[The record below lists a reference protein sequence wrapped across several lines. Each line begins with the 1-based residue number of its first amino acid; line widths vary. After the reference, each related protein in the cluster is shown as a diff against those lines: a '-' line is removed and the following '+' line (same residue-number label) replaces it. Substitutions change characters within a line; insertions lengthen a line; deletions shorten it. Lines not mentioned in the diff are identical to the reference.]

1 MHNLGKKIEKKKKI
15 ISQSESSIYS
25 VLFLFPQFLFSAEFL
40 TGEKKKMGKVPRES
54 SLIFFSRVPQ
64 RGSAP
69 KKKCI
74 CIC

>member
-40 TGEKKKMGKVPRES
+40 KNFWSPKGSFSEEKKKYGK
-54 SLIFFSRVPQ
+54 
-64 RGSAP
+64 GA
-69 KKKCI
+69 
-74 CIC
+74 